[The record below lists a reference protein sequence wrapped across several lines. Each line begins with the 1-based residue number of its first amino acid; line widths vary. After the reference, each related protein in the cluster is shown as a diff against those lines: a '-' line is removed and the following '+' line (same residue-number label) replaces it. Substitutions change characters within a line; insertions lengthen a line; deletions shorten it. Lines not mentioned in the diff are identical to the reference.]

1 MLDVYNKK
9 MRRTMEVNNSKEIQK
24 STIDPFGRRD
34 FMKLVGSGIVV
45 FFASESAVDSTVHAA
60 QFRGMG
66 GGPTD
71 LNAFLKIAEDGSV
84 TVFTGK
90 VELGQ
95 GNTTALAQMAA
106 DELGVSLDSVT
117 MIMGDTDLCPYDMG
131 TFGSMSIR
139 ILGPQLRGAA
149 AEAREILLV
158 LASEKLNKPKSQ
170 LKIEE
175 GVIYDEKDRTARVTY
190 GQLAKGQKITR
201 KLEGQAVTKPVSE
214 FNLIGKPTARLD
226 GLEKVTGK
234 AIYAGDRRFPDM
246 LYAKVHHPPA
256 HGATLKSIDTSAAEK
271 MPGVLVVNQ
280 DGIVAT
286 LHTDPEMAA
295 KAMAAVKSEYE
306 IPESAL
312 NENTIFDHLIKAAPQ
327 GRAQEQKGDLAEGEK
342 ISDTVFEETYLNG
355 YGAHSPIETHTACA
369 RMEGDKIT
377 VWNSTQTPFPNQSEI
392 ARALGVPQENVR
404 VIPHLVGGGFGGKS
418 SGPQTVNAAR
428 LAKITGKPVQVAL
441 DREEEFFYDAYRP
454 AAVVKL
460 KSGIDGKGK
469 LTLWDYHVYCAGN
482 RGAEQFYDV
491 PNNLITTYGGPYGS
505 PMGGTGGGPVL
516 HPFATGAWRAPGAN
530 INIFAKESQIDI
542 MAAKCKMDPLEF
554 RLQNMSDPRMRR
566 VLQAAADRVGYK
578 PAPAPSG
585 RGYGFGCGI
594 DAGTY
599 VAEIAE
605 IELRNGSIRV
615 KRIVAAQEMG
625 ICVNPRGSLM
635 QMEGCIMMGL
645 GYTLTEDIS
654 FKGGQI
660 FTSNFHNYKMPRF
673 SMLPEIDAFIL
684 KNDDLAPQGCGEP
697 AIVPVGAA
705 VANALFDLEGVRV
718 FQMPLTAERI
728 KAARA

>member
-1 MLDVYNKK
+1 MVAS
-9 MRRTMEVNNSKEIQK
+9 NSKNMQQ
-24 STIDPFGRRD
+24 STKNPLGRRD
-34 FMKLVGSGIVV
+34 FMKIVGSGIVV
-45 FFASESAVDSTVHAA
+45 FFAAEPLKNSTAHAA
-60 QFRGMG
+60 QFPGMG
-66 GGPTD
+66 RGPTD

-84 TVFTGK
+84 TVFSGK

-106 DELGVSLDSVT
+106 DELGVAMESVT

-139 ILGPQLRGAA
+139 IFGPQLRDAA
-149 AEAREILLV
+149 AEAREILLT
-158 LASEKLNKPKSQ
+158 LASEQLGKPKSQ
-170 LKIEE
+170 LKISN
-175 GVIYDEKDRTARVTY
+175 GVIFAENDRNTRITY

-201 KLEGQAVTKPVSE
+201 KLEQKAVTKPVSE

-286 LHTDPEMAA
+286 LHTDPETAA
-295 KAMAAVKSEYE
+295 EAMVAIKSEYE
-306 IPESAL
+306 IPESNL
-312 NENTIFDHLIKAAPQ
+312 DENTIFDHLIEATPQ
-327 GRAQEQKGDLAEGEK
+327 GRSQEQKGDLAEGEK

-355 YGAHSPIETHTACA
+355 YGAHAPMETHTACA
-369 RMEGDKIT
+369 RMEGEKMT
-377 VWNSTQTPFPNQSEI
+377 VYNSTQTPFPNQSEI
-392 ARALGVPQENVR
+392 ARALGIPQENVR

-418 SGPQTVNAAR
+418 SGPQTVDAAR

-460 KSGIDGKGK
+460 KSGIDSKGK
-469 LTLWDYHVYCAGN
+469 ITLWDYQVYCAGN

-491 PNNLITTYGGPYGS
+491 PNNLIRAYGGPYGS
-505 PMGGTGGGPVL
+505 PMGGAGGGPVL
-516 HPFATGAWRAPGAN
+516 HPFAIGAWRAPGAN
-530 INIFAKESQIDI
+530 LNVFAKESQIDI

-554 RLQNMSDPRMRR
+554 RLQNTSDPRMRR
-566 VLQAAADRVGYK
+566 LLQAAADRIGYK

-599 VAEIAE
+599 VVEIAE

-645 GYTLTEDIS
+645 GYTLSEDIS

-660 FTSNFHNYKMPRF
+660 FTSNFHNYILPRF
-673 SMLPEIDAFIL
+673 SWLPEIDAFIL

-728 KAARA
+728 KAARES